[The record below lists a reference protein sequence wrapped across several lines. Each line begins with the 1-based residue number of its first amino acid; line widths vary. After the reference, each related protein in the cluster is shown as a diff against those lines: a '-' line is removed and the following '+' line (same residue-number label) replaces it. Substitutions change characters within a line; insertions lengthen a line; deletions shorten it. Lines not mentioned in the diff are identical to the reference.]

1 MGKLTKNGNFQQ
13 LCQFTRG
20 YTFGGT
26 WYWIANDFQREIGKS
41 YPDYLIIIFDQNHLW
56 DNDAD
61 WDYYHTFQVGLQ
73 TTSGL
78 CSAVSQSVIT
88 AGNSLPMNIYHN
100 YCTINTYIHIYIYI
114 IFLRANQNQLGL
126 NSFSLC
132 QNSHHCP
139 HSSHKTKGQ
148 SSWMFLSR
156 PTLRNLSRQGQAF

>member
-1 MGKLTKNGNFQQ
+1 M
-13 LCQFTRG
+13 
-20 YTFGGT
+20 
-26 WYWIANDFQREIGKS
+26 
-41 YPDYLIIIFDQNHLW
+41 
-56 DNDAD
+56 
-61 WDYYHTFQVGLQ
+61 GLQ

-156 PTLRNLSRQGQAF
+156 PTLRNLSRQGQAKPIKTVGRRDSDGQTGPRTALRTENRPTGVFHEHPGRGTAIHA

>member
-1 MGKLTKNGNFQQ
+1 MA
-13 LCQFTRG
+13 
-20 YTFGGT
+20 TFNSYVSLPEGILSGELGT
-26 WYWIANDFQREIGKS
+26 GIANDFQREIGKS

-100 YCTINTYIHIYIYI
+100 YCTINTYIHIYIYH
-114 IFLRANQNQLGL
+114 FFEGKSKPTGL
-126 NSFSLC
+126 KFVFTVSEFS
-132 QNSHHCP
+132 S
-139 HSSHKTKGQ
+139 
-148 SSWMFLSR
+148 LS
-156 PTLRNLSRQGQAF
+156 T

>member
-1 MGKLTKNGNFQQ
+1 M
-13 LCQFTRG
+13 
-20 YTFGGT
+20 
-26 WYWIANDFQREIGKS
+26 
-41 YPDYLIIIFDQNHLW
+41 
-56 DNDAD
+56 
-61 WDYYHTFQVGLQ
+61 GLQ

-100 YCTINTYIHIYIYI
+100 YCTINTYIHIYIYIYI

-156 PTLRNLSRQGQAF
+156 PTLRNLSRQGQAFWCWDRTSSTCSILLRPHTNLSFAPRAHVLNNMLLAANTNNLWWFRLVS